1 MSQRQPRFPA
11 HFPVVLRKG
20 PDMFPATF
28 CNISMGGGCIIGNHK
43 MTKGE
48 TAVIDYSI
56 GQTRATVMW
65 SMGNMAGLKF
75 ENQLSNLG
83 LNSIRTLKQMA

>member
-11 HFPVVLRKG
+11 KFPVVMRKG
-20 PDMFPATF
+20 PDMFPAVI
-28 CNISMGGGCIIGNHK
+28 CNISTSGGCIIGNHQLA
-43 MTKGE
+43 KGE
-48 TAVIDYSI
+48 TTVIDYSI

-75 ENQLSNLG
+75 ESHLSNLG
-83 LNSIRTLKQMA
+83 LNSIRAMKQSA